1 MNEIISSFPQQWQE
15 IIGLLL
21 APIAW
26 IPRMQHVLMDF
37 FLRSPSVWM
46 AAAKYVLLLLPALLA
61 LAALWCTQ
69 LSLYTLPFRN
79 GRVHFVSALLLT
91 WWDAARAVWLY
102 WMGLVRCI
110 GVALGWVVVFAGFLV
125 RLLIEA
131 VRQVAMMPFAV
142 SGRMAQRYFQPGVP
156 WIAFVALL
164 LWCVLEASIFTHVL
178 FPAVSDVLSRLA
190 ETPEPARFTG
200 PVLFVFVLLLVM
212 GSFACAQALV
222 DAVRTRQM
230 KYVGQMIAVEVFAIF
245 FEVMFLYRELV
256 AAFVPAL
263 AEQMAA
269 TIVVATCGWIG
280 VRGMTWFLFGQ
291 YGTAPLLAFISRRP
305 LTSPGAAPFATVSL
319 APPAWW
325 EAPLRDFKRETEWLH
340 AASDRLLEYLAL
352 PALHVAAA
360 AVNFAMVL
368 VMSRP
373 VFHLPFKHLDEIP
386 ESRSILTSLHLQPR
400 KQTSG

>member
-15 IIGLLL
+15 VIGLLL

-46 AAAKYVLLLLPALLA
+46 AAAKYVLLLFPALLA

-102 WMGLVRCI
+102 WMGLVRCV
-110 GVALGWVVVFAGFLV
+110 GVVLGGIVVFASFLV

-156 WIAFVALL
+156 WVAFVALL
-164 LWCVLEASIFTHVL
+164 LWCVLEASVFTHVL
-178 FPAVSDVLSRLA
+178 FPAVTEVLGRLA

-200 PVLFVFVLLLVM
+200 GVLFVFVLLLVM

-222 DAVRTRQM
+222 DAARTRQM
-230 KYVGQMIAVEVFAIF
+230 KYVGQMIAVEVFVIF

-256 AAFVPAL
+256 VAFVPAL
-263 AEQMAA
+263 AEQMAG
-269 TIVVATCGWIG
+269 TIVVATCGWVG
-280 VRGMTWFLFGQ
+280 VRGLTWFLFGQ

-305 LTSPGAAPFATVSL
+305 LTSPEAAPFATVSL
-319 APPAWW
+319 APPGWW
-325 EAPLRDFKRETEWLH
+325 EGPLRDFKRETEWLH

-368 VMSRP
+368 VASRP

-400 KQTSG
+400 KTSG